1 MPARLGGFCMRSLES
16 PRPDFLRDITNR
28 FAILARSANWANARD
43 VQTLG
48 KAIFGTAIQAMQG
61 KDVVITEGLILDKLD
76 DMISEQTSRATQSF
90 VVTNHAIDPSQAP
103 ALDWQPEQ
111 IIYTPPSTAAPSA
124 KVIAET
130 ADPALPDDGVSD
142 EVWSQL
148 QQDLQ
153 SSERKE
159 SDYQSLLEE
168 ECDAQKAVEKIAS
181 LPKDDSKLNDD
192 TKKQHEYRR
201 LEELALRAK
210 LEKLQRGREAKE
222 AERRKE
228 QNIQHRLRQMGVCPM
243 GYRWIKQTSGYRCAG
258 GSHYVSNVDLG
269 V

>member
-1 MPARLGGFCMRSLES
+1 MRSLES

-111 IIYTPPSTAAPSA
+111 IIYTPPSTAAPSV

-130 ADPALPDDGVSD
+130 ADPALPVDKTETCPAGIPQDDGVPARMMESRMRYGASYSRICNPRRGKSQITSLFSKKSAMPRKPLKRSRAYQKTTQNSTMIPRNNTSIA
-142 EVWSQL
+142 VWKS
-148 QQDLQ
+148 
-153 SSERKE
+153 
-159 SDYQSLLEE
+159 
-168 ECDAQKAVEKIAS
+168 
-181 LPKDDSKLNDD
+181 
-192 TKKQHEYRR
+192 
-201 LEELALRAK
+201 
-210 LEKLQRGREAKE
+210 
-222 AERRKE
+222 
-228 QNIQHRLRQMGVCPM
+228 
-243 GYRWIKQTSGYRCAG
+243 
-258 GSHYVSNVDLG
+258 
-269 V
+269 